1 MEKKDQ
7 DLIKKVSK
15 LIEEGKKRKITDF
28 DSGLLQESFETIEGS
43 TTERYEKWCKRLLN
57 VATRLENLRIENK
70 KSVDDENYSVL
81 KEIDA
86 VLKQKSPQIQIVK
99 GDHGGNTIVCRD
111 NPGGSCTCIPT
122 AFDKTLEMVKE
133 REYYGLITSIKLL
146 EYKARARLD
155 SFKWH
160 RDDAVADVA
169 SVKEEVKA

>member
-43 TTERYEKWCKRLLN
+43 TTERYELWCKRLLN

-70 KSVDDENYSVL
+70 KSVDDEGYLVL
-81 KEIDA
+81 KEIDV
-86 VLKQKSPQIQIVK
+86 VLKQKPPKITVNRA
-99 GDHGGNTIVCRD
+99 DRGGINIICWDNIKSSSFCTIS
-111 NPGGSCTCIPT
+111 N
-122 AFDKTLEMVKE
+122 FDKTMEATKE
-133 REYYGLITSIKLL
+133 REYYGIINSIKLL

-160 RDDAVADVA
+160 RDDAVADVDSA
-169 SVKEEVKA
+169 KQGVKA